1 MIENILSK
9 LGAIQ
14 VVKTKISGPDSAK
27 INTYNNGLTTAFVA
41 DVKIGE
47 DMEVSSF
54 YNKFEVF
61 INNEVVFSYEY
72 TGDGSEEAY
81 ENCFNNLYLALE
93 KMVNELLTPIKPS
106 KNKIERLAKMT
117 IENGCTM
124 AEALT
129 ARILMNKLILRTCV
143 N

>member
-9 LGAIQ
+9 LGATQ
-14 VVKTKISGPDSAK
+14 VVKTKISGPDGAK
-27 INTYNNGLTTAFVA
+27 INTYNNGLTTAFIA

-61 INNEVVFSYEY
+61 INNEVVFSYVY

-93 KMVNELLTPIKPS
+93 KMVNELLTPVKPS
-106 KNKIERLAKMT
+106 KKKIERLAKMT

-129 ARILMNKLILRTCV
+129 ARILMNKLIFRTGV